1 MKKHQNLP
9 NKTYIVTTALV
20 NHFQITQIT
29 QETNHP
35 IILVIEVDH
44 QNKGVH
50 EISHKID
57 IVDQIVKI
65 ISIEIT
71 IHDQIQ
77 TDQNFLIPVPIQ
89 ILGIDIIQTIDHE
102 IHHTI
107 ETETIQKTEI
117 EAIPIIEINVTK
129 TIDQE
134 TIHTTDPII
143 NERIIITTII
153 DHEIIHKIEIQTITI
168 SKRIILN
175 LLIGIILATPIP
187 NTNIEALHRNIRD
200 KLIRYKQLKKQTRPP
215 WYR

>member
-1 MKKHQNLP
+1 M
-9 NKTYIVTTALV
+9 I
-20 NHFQITQIT
+20 QIT

-44 QNKGVH
+44 QNKETN

-77 TDQNFLIPVPIQ
+77 TEQNS
-89 ILGIDIIQTIDHE
+89 IDTIQTINHE

-107 ETETIQKTEI
+107 ETETIQTIGIKFIQTI
-117 EAIPIIEINVTK
+117 KINVNK
-129 TIDQE
+129 TIEQE

-143 NERIIITTII
+143 NERITITTII
-153 DHEIIHKIEIQTITI
+153 DHEIIHKI
-168 SKRIILN
+168 
-175 LLIGIILATPIP
+175 GI
-187 NTNIEALHRNIRD
+187 
-200 KLIRYKQLKKQTRPP
+200 
-215 WYR
+215 